1 MGTNR
6 GWKEIVTSHH
16 VSELPILPHAVS
28 KHVSVMSEEG
38 NLSSVRSLATVFI

>member
-1 MGTNR
+1 MRTNH

-16 VSELPILPHAVS
+16 VSERHILPYAVS

-38 NLSSVRSLATVFI
+38 NLSLVRSLAIMFI